1 VKTLRES
8 LTERAL
14 DETTAQDFKSNLMF
28 LSQIFFLLP
37 EIA

>member
-14 DETTAQDFKSNLMF
+14 DETTAQDFKSN
-28 LSQIFFLLP
+28 FFSLP